1 MNPSIFA
8 DAVTLPRA
16 LVAPDSFRPFEWA
29 WLDESIPT
37 GFARQVAAHPQV
49 LAVQTADASLTYEQL
64 GRMANRLAACL
75 LDRLG
80 HDAEPVAILAS
91 SDLNAVAA
99 MLGVLA
105 AGKFFVAIN
114 SASAQ
119 LEMQAILEDSGARAI
134 VTDRDGAAAASLIAV
149 EPPGLQVFHLDELDV
164 DRDEPLPAVP
174 MTGATYAQ
182 IAYTS
187 GSTGRP
193 KGILKTHRSLLHQS
207 MTHINGYF
215 ITPADRMMAPAP
227 LIFGASLGIVFSALL
242 GGATLLPIRLKSQTA
257 AQLRDWLRDE
267 QVTVYHSVAS
277 FFRQFA
283 ATLDAA
289 ESFPHLRIIKLGG
302 ETIQPED
309 IRLYQER
316 FADHCVLRVGL
327 ASTEAGNYCWHFI
340 GKETPSEGPTVP
352 VGRALVGTG
361 ISLLDEHREP
371 VAPGMVGEIA
381 VRSAFLASGYWRNPE
396 LTQARFLPDPADS
409 QKQIYLTGDLGRWR
423 DDGLL
428 EHLGR
433 ADQMVKIRGNRVE
446 IGAVEAALLALPA
459 ISAAAVMAA
468 AGAGGAKRL
477 VAYLTPAATERLP
490 PVELRNHL
498 QASLPDYMIPARYVW
513 IEKMPLL
520 PSGKIDRAA
529 LAPPSAA
536 RPDLPTPFIAP
547 RSELEQQ
554 FVDIWAEVLELDA
567 VGVNDNFFELGG
579 DSILAMRMLLTVE
592 KSLGGRVPTEFFG
605 QPTVAHLARLMS
617 GATATEAA
625 NRQPTTRRSSGSIVR
640 QVGRF
645 TPRNLARYLM
655 QTGPFW
661 RGHALPYGLG
671 VRLQRALV
679 AQPWFQQHFYAR
691 QLEIVR
697 HWQAELGRPQDDQ
710 ALIISLL
717 ANTWLEWRNR
727 ALTSPG
733 VLESW
738 VTMGGE
744 SGRLFEQ
751 PDPPCGIVMVLPHVG
766 RIIAPLQ
773 RMIQLHGRETARV
786 TNDRAMKRIADST
799 TWSAQQTQSRA
810 AQLWQ
815 AQQVLRRNGVVFIAG
830 DGRQGNQT
838 VDVSFR
844 GRRRPWQIGA
854 AELAVTTGA
863 MFVPAYI
870 RVDATGRIDV
880 EIAAPLIPQATTP
893 QVQIWELTERYG
905 TDYAVRWPRFYAS
918 MRWHHLAY
926 NLSLPVV

>member
-149 EPPGLQVFHLDELDV
+149 EPPGLQVFHLDELNV

-283 ATLDAA
+283 ATLDTA

-327 ASTEAGNYCWHFI
+327 ASTEAGNHCWHFI

-477 VAYLTPAATERLP
+477 VAYLTPAATKRLT

-605 QPTVAHLARLMS
+605 QPTVAHFGPADVWSDRN
-617 GATATEAA
+617 GG
-625 NRQPTTRRSSGSIVR
+625 RQPTAYDPEIIGFNCQASGAFHTAQPGAVSDADRPVLAWSCPALWPWCAPAACVGGAALVSAAFLCPPVGDRAPLAGRTGQAPGRPGAHHQSAGQYLAGVAQPRADKPGRSGKL
-640 QVGRF
+640 GY
-645 TPRNLARYLM
+645 N
-655 QTGPFW
+655 GW
-661 RGHALPYGLG
+661 RE
-671 VRLQRALV
+671 RALV
-679 AQPWFQQHFYAR
+679 RAAR
-691 QLEIVR
+691 SSLWHR
-697 HWQAELGRPQDDQ
+697 HGA
-710 ALIISLL
+710 A
-717 ANTWLEWRNR
+717 
-727 ALTSPG
+727 
-733 VLESW
+733 
-738 VTMGGE
+738 
-744 SGRLFEQ
+744 
-751 PDPPCGIVMVLPHVG
+751 PCGSDH
-766 RIIAPLQ
+766 
-773 RMIQLHGRETARV
+773 
-786 TNDRAMKRIADST
+786 RA
-799 TWSAQQTQSRA
+799 
-810 AQLWQ
+810 
-815 AQQVLRRNGVVFIAG
+815 
-830 DGRQGNQT
+830 
-838 VDVSFR
+838 
-844 GRRRPWQIGA
+844 
-854 AELAVTTGA
+854 
-863 MFVPAYI
+863 
-870 RVDATGRIDV
+870 
-880 EIAAPLIPQATTP
+880 IAA
-893 QVQIWELTERYG
+893 
-905 TDYAVRWPRFYAS
+905 DD
-918 MRWHHLAY
+918 
-926 NLSLPVV
+926 PVAWAGNGQSDE